1 MLAGFMSKWI
11 MLCSWRYSR
20 PLQTWRV
27 ILEGGDLKKNYFGY
41 QIISESPQLM
51 DQWHGS
57 AVQDVMQIVSI
68 QSLHDYQEVVFLF
81 GDLEGER

>member
-1 MLAGFMSKWI
+1 MDYVVLVEVFQAFAD
-11 MLCSWRYSR
+11 
-20 PLQTWRV
+20 
-27 ILEGGDLKKNYFGY
+27 LEGDSKEDFLNKYFGW
-41 QIISESPQLM
+41 QIIPQLPQLM

-68 QSLHDYQEVVFLF
+68 QSLHDYQEVVLLF